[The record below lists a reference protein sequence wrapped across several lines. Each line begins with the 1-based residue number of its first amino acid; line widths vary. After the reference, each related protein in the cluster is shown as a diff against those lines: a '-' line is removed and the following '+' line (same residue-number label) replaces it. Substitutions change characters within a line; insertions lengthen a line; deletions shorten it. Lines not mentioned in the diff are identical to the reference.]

1 MQSLKSS
8 QDSSNTQ
15 LRRVKMFYKIVLSC
29 VALFGAAVHAETGP
43 ILMQQ
48 PEETIFDTASNV
60 VSVSFHCRATG
71 DEPITYTWTKDGAPL
86 SLATNA
92 RLVITPGQLT
102 ITSPERTVD
111 GGEYVCMASN
121 RVGSVRSLPAELV
134 FAYVDLFDPSATSTQ
149 SLTAGQGGCVT
160 CNPPPHY
167 PGILVNWF
175 HENSLVDSSDS
186 RIRVMYDGR
195 LCFFYALASD
205 AGAYR
210 CQVKSNVLSEGGV
223 HMRVSPLVT
232 VTVNAGSSSSAIRI
246 VQENRPTD
254 VMTIAG
260 EDVKFECFFYGPQP
274 TGQIPRVQWVRTSP
288 PGAGLPTSRAV
299 LEEGGEIL
307 SIVGVQL
314 EDAGSYLCY
323 IDDVNSGASAGLNVA
338 ETPTWVS
345 EPLDAMKDINTM
357 QEWNVEAE
365 EAAQYTWY
373 RNGEMLTAR
382 DRHQFRNNHE
392 TLIISDL
399 ITTDTAMYQCF
410 ASNNHGMIYSAAQ
423 LSVRAF
429 PPMFLSPMETEQPA
443 PLTATVTV
451 LCDVDA
457 APAPTVTWQHDG
469 QPITGGARYNLTAD
483 PPNLVIIG
491 VRVSDGGTYQ
501 CTATNS
507 NGTVTGEG
515 SLDIKDSTVITGHP
529 YNTLVEVGQSTTLR
543 CKAAHDES
551 LTLTYLWE
559 HNGVEIDLSEIDR
572 YRMSERDRGNLEIVS
587 AQLRDGGEYTCVALT
602 VADSDR
608 SSATLDIAAPPGPPS
623 GLSVE
628 VENLAANL
636 SWVPGT
642 DNNSPI
648 TSFTIEGQTDH
659 SDEWVELP
667 SGESTGSN
675 SVRLI
680 DLDPF
685 SLYSFRVIAVNRIGR
700 GTPSEPVEAD
710 VKTGKTAPTA
720 SPSNVGGG
728 GGNTGDLRI
737 TWDKFPTSK
746 WNSETVS
753 YKVEWQK
760 VDSRVSSIGLLEE
773 PNAII
778 YTATLGIDLYTQ
790 YRVRIQARN
799 GEGEGPFSEWAV
811 IYSYQEGY
819 PSSAIRIVQENR
831 PTDVTTIAGEDV
843 KFECFFYG
851 PQPTGQIPR
860 VQWVRTSPPGA
871 GLPTSRAVL
880 EEGGEVLSIVGV
892 QLEDAGSYL
901 CYINDVYSG
910 ASAGLNVAEAPTW
923 VSEPLDAMKDINTMQ
938 EWNVEAEEAA
948 QYTWYRNGEI
958 LTARDRHQFRNNLE
972 TLIISDLKTTDTAM
986 YQCFASNNHGM
997 IYSAAQLSV
1006 RAFPPMFL
1014 SPMETEQPAP
1024 ITATVTALCDVD
1036 AAPAPTVTWQHD
1048 GQPITNSARY
1058 NLTADPPN
1066 LVIIGVRVSDGGTYQ
1081 CTATN
1086 SNGTVTGEGSL
1097 DIKDSTVITGH
1108 PDNTLVEVGQSTT
1121 LRCKAAHDESLTL
1134 TYLWKHNGVAIDLS
1148 EIDRYRMSERD
1159 NGNLEI
1165 VSAQSRDGGEYT
1177 CVALTVA
1184 DSDRSSATLDIAGQ
1198 CVPQIPFILFTTVH
1212 QTPPGPPSGLSV
1224 EVENLAANLSWVP
1237 GTDNNSPITSFTIEG
1252 QTDHS
1257 DEWVELRSELQ
1268 HLKLLIQAES
1278 RKVYWSHLESIY
1290 TADGPNEY
1298 EGMKRFW
1305 KFVKN
1310 HHTER
1315 CGIPIL

>member
-1 MQSLKSS
+1 
-8 QDSSNTQ
+8 
-15 LRRVKMFYKIVLSC
+15 MFYKIVLSC

-790 YRVRIQARN
+790 YRVRVQARN

-811 IYSYQEGY
+811 IYSYQEA
-819 PSSAIRIVQENR
+819 PKTA
-831 PTDVTTIAGEDV
+831 PTGVKAERASGTTINVSWDAIDESTFEGELLGYKLKYWSDDSNEANANTAV
-843 KFECFFYG
+843 SLGVGTSNTITGLEPSTRYTVMVAAYSGGGNG
-851 PQPTGQIPR
+851 PDSNTASDTTFKSAPMQKPTG
-860 VQWVRTSPPGA
+860 V
-871 GLPTSRAVL
+871 RAVQS
-880 EEGGEVLSIVGV
+880 ETGGDLTVNWNGITTS
-892 QLEDAGSYL
+892 
-901 CYINDVYSG
+901 
-910 ASAGLNVAEAPTW
+910 ASE
-923 VSEPLDAMKDINTMQ
+923 EPLMGYKVRYRTEGTFAPDAVTIVVQGNENTK
-938 EWNVEAEEAA
+938 AII
-948 QYTWYRNGEI
+948 RG
-958 LTARDRHQFRNNLE
+958 LTYE
-972 TLIISDLKTTDTAM
+972 TTYLI
-986 YQCFASNNHGM
+986 
-997 IYSAAQLSV
+997 
-1006 RAFPPMFL
+1006 
-1014 SPMETEQPAP
+1014 
-1024 ITATVTALCDVD
+1024 TVV
-1036 AAPAPTVTWQHD
+1036 
-1048 GQPITNSARY
+1048 GY
-1058 NLTADPPN
+1058 
-1066 LVIIGVRVSDGGTYQ
+1066 SDGG
-1081 CTATN
+1081 
-1086 SNGTVTGEGSL
+1086 
-1097 DIKDSTVITGH
+1097 
-1108 PDNTLVEVGQSTT
+1108 
-1121 LRCKAAHDESLTL
+1121 
-1134 TYLWKHNGVAIDLS
+1134 NGV
-1148 EIDRYRMSERD
+1148 
-1159 NGNLEI
+1159 
-1165 VSAQSRDGGEYT
+1165 
-1177 CVALTVA
+1177 
-1184 DSDRSSATLDIAGQ
+1184 SSN
-1198 CVPQIPFILFTTVH
+1198 
-1212 QTPPGPPSGLSV
+1212 PPLSV
-1224 EVENLAANLSWVP
+1224 TIAKGRMRQPSDDGNRASRTGGVLSFSLFCVV
-1237 GTDNNSPITSFTIEG
+1237 TLLNS
-1252 QTDHS
+1252 
-1257 DEWVELRSELQ
+1257 L
-1268 HLKLLIQAES
+1268 
-1278 RKVYWSHLESIY
+1278 SHL
-1290 TADGPNEY
+1290 
-1298 EGMKRFW
+1298 
-1305 KFVKN
+1305 
-1310 HHTER
+1310 
-1315 CGIPIL
+1315 L